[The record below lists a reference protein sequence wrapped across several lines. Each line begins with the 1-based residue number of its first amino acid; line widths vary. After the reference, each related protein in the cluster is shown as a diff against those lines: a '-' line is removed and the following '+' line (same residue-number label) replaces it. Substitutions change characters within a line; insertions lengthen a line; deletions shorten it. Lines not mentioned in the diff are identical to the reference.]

1 MTASDHWRAPNGV
14 QLNGVAE
21 GVSYLPME
29 SLKLSLDEGEI
40 LLDRLLREGVDIA
53 HDCGGVL
60 ACSSCRV
67 VVREGL
73 ETLDVATTD
82 ELNMLDWAGAAE
94 RGARL
99 SCQVE
104 GGATDLVIQIPRD
117 EAPARAAMLP
127 ISLSAR
133 AAKHFAAQL
142 AKHPGAVA
150 VRLAVQA
157 NGCSGFGYRVD
168 PADAV
173 RDADQVF
180 ESGGV
185 RVVVDAASLPYLQGT
200 TLDVVEEGLARRV
213 RFDNPNARQSCGCGE
228 SFGV

>member
-1 MTASDHWRAPNGV
+1 
-14 QLNGVAE
+14 
-21 GVSYLPME
+21 ME
-29 SLKLSLDEGEI
+29 SLKLRLDEGEI
-40 LLDRLLREGVDIA
+40 LLRRLLKDGVDIA

-73 ETLDVATTD
+73 ERLDAASED
-82 ELNMLDWAGAAE
+82 EIDMLDRAGAAE
-94 RGARL
+94 PGARL
-99 SCQVE
+99 ACQVE
-104 GGATDLVIQIPRD
+104 GRAAELVVQIPRA
-117 EAPARAAMLP
+117 EAPVRTVMRP
-127 ISLSAR
+127 VSISAR

-150 VRLAVQA
+150 VRLAVEA
-157 NGCSGFGYRVD
+157 AGCSGFSYRVD

-173 RDADQVF
+173 RDDDKVF

-185 RVVVDAASLPYLQGT
+185 HVVVDAASLPYLQGT

-213 RFDNPNARQSCGCGE
+213 RFDNPNARRSCGCGE
-228 SFGV
+228 TFGV

>member
-1 MTASDHWRAPNGV
+1 
-14 QLNGVAE
+14 
-21 GVSYLPME
+21 ME

-40 LLDRLLREGVDIA
+40 LLGRLLQDGVDIA

-73 ETLDVATTD
+73 ERLDAASAD
-82 ELNMLDWAGAAE
+82 EVDMLDRAGVAE
-94 RGARL
+94 PGARL
-99 SCQVE
+99 ACQVE
-104 GGATDLVIQIPRD
+104 GRAVGLVVEIPRY
-117 EAPARAAMLP
+117 EAPALAVMRP
-127 ISLSAR
+127 VSVSAR
-133 AAKHFAAQL
+133 AAKHFAVQL
-142 AKHPGAVA
+142 AKHPGATA
-150 VRLAVQA
+150 VRLAVEA

-173 RDADQVF
+173 RDDDQVF
-180 ESGGV
+180 ESEGV
-185 RVVVDAASLPYLQGT
+185 RIVVDAASLPYLQGT
-200 TLDVVEEGLARRV
+200 TLDVVEEGLARRL

>member
-1 MTASDHWRAPNGV
+1 
-14 QLNGVAE
+14 
-21 GVSYLPME
+21 ME
-29 SLKLSLDEGEI
+29 TLKLSLDDGET
-40 LLDRLLREGVDIA
+40 LLGRLLQDGVDIA

-73 ETLDVATTD
+73 ERLDAASDD
-82 ELNMLDWAGAAE
+82 EIGMLDRSGAAE
-94 RGARL
+94 PGARL
-99 SCQVE
+99 ACQVAGRAE
-104 GGATDLVIQIPRD
+104 ELVVQIPRD
-117 EAPARAAMLP
+117 EAPVRAVMRAVSM
-127 ISLSAR
+127 SAR
-133 AAKHFAAQL
+133 AVKHFAAQL

-150 VRLAVQA
+150 VRVAVQA

-173 RDADQVF
+173 REDDKVF

-185 RVVVDAASLPYLQGT
+185 RLVVDAASLPYLQGT
-200 TLDVVEEGLARRV
+200 TLDVVDEGIVRRV
-213 RFDNPNARQSCGCGE
+213 RFDNPSARRSCSCGE